1 VVGGATSLL
10 AAPALPTGRV
20 AAFGALAVL
29 VGLYYGTHQW
39 WFELPFWWDVAWI
52 CLILIPAVFGLVWF
66 ALPLW
71 HAPLRQLLVIA
82 IVCGVAAI
90 VLQATGAG
98 GVANFAK
105 LAAMTFAAWCF
116 LRFFEELSWI
126 VLVAVIVPFVDSYS
140 VWRGP
145 TNTIVNDKP
154 EVFSALSFSFPIP
167 GAARGAA
174 MLGLPDLLFFAL
186 FLGASSRWSLR
197 TGWTWVCLVAGL
209 GGTMALATWLEVGGL
224 PALPLL
230 SVGFLLP
237 NADLLW
243 CAVRRRRG
251 GSGQAP
257 GSDPGL
263 G

>member
-1 VVGGATSLL
+1 MGRITALL
-10 AAPALPTGRV
+10 TRRAAGF
-20 AAFGALAVL
+20 AAIAAL
-29 VGLYYGTHQW
+29 VGVYYGTHQW
-39 WFELPFWWDVAWI
+39 WFELALWWDLAWI
-52 CLILIPAVFGLVWF
+52 CLLLIPVVFGLVWL

-71 HAPLRQLLVIA
+71 NAPLRQLLMLAVS
-82 IVCGVAAI
+82 CGAVAA

-98 GVANFAK
+98 VVAGFAK

-126 VLVAVIVPFVDSYS
+126 VLVAVIVPWVDSYS

-145 TNTIVNDKP
+145 TNTIVNEKP
-154 EVFSALSFSFPIP
+154 EVFSALSFTFPVP
-167 GAARGAA
+167 GAPGGA

-186 FLGASSRWSLR
+186 FLGASARWSLR

-230 SVGFLLP
+230 CVGFLLP

-243 CAVRRRRG
+243 RAVRGRSARDPRR
-251 GSGQAP
+251 SP
-257 GSDPGL
+257 T
-263 G
+263 

>member
-1 VVGGATSLL
+1 
-10 AAPALPTGRV
+10 
-20 AAFGALAVL
+20 
-29 VGLYYGTHQW
+29 
-39 WFELPFWWDVAWI
+39 
-52 CLILIPAVFGLVWF
+52 VFGLVWF

-71 HAPLRQLLVIA
+71 RTPLKQLLVLVV
-82 IVCGVAAI
+82 VCGVAAV

-98 GVANFAK
+98 VVANFAK

-116 LRFFEELSWI
+116 LRFFEELSWV
-126 VLVAVIVPFVDSYS
+126 VLVAAIVPFVDSYS

-145 TNTIVNDKP
+145 TKTIVTEKP
-154 EVFSALSFSFPIP
+154 EVFSALSFTFPVP
-167 GAARGAA
+167 GQEGGA

-186 FLGASSRWSLR
+186 FLGASARWHLR

-209 GGTMALATWLEVGGL
+209 GGTMALATWLEVDGL

-243 CAVRRRRG
+243 RAVRRQRDL
-251 GSGQAP
+251 SGQAP
-257 GSDPGL
+257 GSDPGR